1 MTKNTSVCF
10 TMAWLIL
17 SGASVNAANQSGI
30 ASVYSYK
37 SGRTASGEHVQPSG
51 LTAAHRSLPF
61 GTKVR
66 VTNRRNGRSVVVRI
80 NDRGPFV
87 DGRAIDLSYAAAHL
101 IGVIGPGT
109 ARVRIEVLG
118 PVTLAAAVPVAAPVV
133 NWSGFYIGGHAGVAL
148 SRDLFT
154 FNIPDGGCGTA
165 CEDFRFTPSSFMG
178 GGQVGFQSQVEK
190 WVFGIEGTWS
200 GLDLHRSRQ
209 SVLLPDPTLV
219 SLKVDDI
226 ATVAAR
232 FGYAWDHAMFY
243 AKAGY
248 AAVRVGIHSFDT
260 VTLVTGDDRAW
271 RSGWTLGAGIE
282 YMVVPSVVLGLEFD
296 FYNLQFDN
304 NQAVGF
310 SDGTTFQISG
320 SNADI
325 FAVTARLSYLFN
337 WGKGKAPAAV
347 VAKY

>member
-1 MTKNTSVCF
+1 MVMNRL
-10 TMAWLIL
+10 WLGTI
-17 SGASVNAANQSGI
+17 AA
-30 ASVYSYK
+30 AALL
-37 SGRTASGEHVQPSG
+37 ASGGAQ
-51 LTAAHRSLPF
+51 AADLPV
-61 GTKVR
+61 KA
-66 VTNRRNGRSVVVRI
+66 
-80 NDRGPFV
+80 P
-87 DGRAIDLSYAAAHL
+87 
-101 IGVIGPGT
+101 
-109 ARVRIEVLG
+109 
-118 PVTLAAAVPVAAPVV
+118 PVAPVAAPIV
-133 NWSGFYIGGHAGVAL
+133 NWSGFYIGGNVGIAW

-165 CEDFRFTPSSFMG
+165 CEDFRFTPSSFIG

-190 WVFGIEGTWS
+190 WVFGIEATWS
-200 GLDLHRSRQ
+200 GLDLHGSRQ

-219 SLKVDDI
+219 SFKIDDI
-226 ATVAAR
+226 ATAVAR

-248 AAVRVGIHSFDT
+248 AAARVGIHAFDT
-260 VTLVTGDDRAW
+260 VSLATGDDRAW

-304 NQAVGF
+304 KQTVGF

-325 FAVTARLSYLFN
+325 YAVTARLSYLFN
-337 WGKGKAPAAV
+337 WGKTPAAV

>member
-1 MTKNTSVCF
+1 
-10 TMAWLIL
+10 MAMNRLWLGTI
-17 SGASVNAANQSGI
+17 AA
-30 ASVYSYK
+30 AALV
-37 SGRTASGEHVQPSG
+37 ASGEAQ
-51 LTAAHRSLPF
+51 AADLPV
-61 GTKVR
+61 KA
-66 VTNRRNGRSVVVRI
+66 
-80 NDRGPFV
+80 PP
-87 DGRAIDLSYAAAHL
+87 AA
-101 IGVIGPGT
+101 
-109 ARVRIEVLG
+109 
-118 PVTLAAAVPVAAPVV
+118 PVAAPVI
-133 NWSGFYIGGHAGVAL
+133 NWSGFYVGGHAGIAW

-165 CEDFRFTPSSFMG
+165 CEDFRFTPSSFIG

-200 GLDLHRSRQ
+200 GLNLHGSRQ

-219 SLKVDDI
+219 SFKIDDI
-226 ATVAAR
+226 ATVVGR

-248 AAVRVGIHSFDT
+248 AAVRVNIHGFDT
-260 VTLVTGDDRAW
+260 VSLAIGDDRAW

-282 YMVVPSVVLGLEFD
+282 YMVVPSIVLGLAFD

-304 NQAVGF
+304 KQGVGF

-325 FAVTARLSYLFN
+325 YAVTVRLSYLFN
-337 WGKGKAPAAV
+337 WGKTPAAV